1 MKDDGE
7 VVEDPEET
15 EEMEEMEMPQ
25 NDVEASEDDKETET
39 KDEKDVGTREE
50 NKFEIIIPDTKHQ
63 TPGRA

>member
-1 MKDDGE
+1 M
-7 VVEDPEET
+7 EDNE
-15 EEMEEMEMPQ
+15 

-39 KDEKDVGTREE
+39 KDEKDVEAGEE